1 MDCKPAKSKDR
12 ICDRCPRWL
21 AMHWLHPLEQGPSTY
36 NPDFSKAILEN
47 LWECR
52 HLLSPCL
59 ATAGV
64 LKYREFTR
72 KHEMKWYVFFRPAH
86 PNQYVRNW
94 KVNAQLLVKL
104 HFWFGWVPMN
114 LGQPL
119 FGLAGSLSTAEGL
132 RADRSNR
139 SDQSWPIFNMF
150 DWIRF
155 LAILANHPHGP
166 SVLTSFHAA
175 PKDSDWMSYDF
186 GHLVF
191 AFV

>member
-1 MDCKPAKSKDR
+1 
-12 ICDRCPRWL
+12 
-21 AMHWLHPLEQGPSTY
+21 
-36 NPDFSKAILEN
+36 
-47 LWECR
+47 
-52 HLLSPCL
+52 
-59 ATAGV
+59 
-64 LKYREFTR
+64 
-72 KHEMKWYVFFRPAH
+72 
-86 PNQYVRNW
+86 
-94 KVNAQLLVKL
+94 
-104 HFWFGWVPMN
+104 MN

-119 FGLAGSLSTAEGL
+119 LGLAGSLSTAEGL

-175 PKDSDWMSYDF
+175 PKDSDWMSDDF

-191 AFV
+191 SFV